1 MSMNLMAKAMSIT
14 VGNPLRKLVLI
25 KLADNANDKG
35 ECWPS
40 YQHIADQCEISKR
53 SVMRHI
59 DDLCEFGFLRKEYRP
74 GPKGNSSNIYHL
86 SLDGDRES
94 LRVVTESHP
103 PGDRVSPP
111 PSDTVSPRTSH
122 SIESVNEPITPI
134 VPTGDVGEFPTLD
147 LKPEKTE
154 EARNQPDPVRQVF
167 CHWQAEHNHP
177 TAKLDDKRRKRIQ
190 ARLAQGFTV
199 GELCKAISGA
209 RFDTWLMGK
218 NPTNKRYDG
227 IDTLLRDA
235 AQVEKL
241 RDLADDHH
249 AKAIADGQ
257 YSATTAR
264 NLDNLTRWART
275 DDTGAP
281 F

>member
-94 LRVVTESHP
+94 PRVVTESHP
-103 PGDRVSPP
+103 PGDRESPP

-122 SIESVNEPITPI
+122 SFEPVKEPITPKS
-134 VPTGDVGEFPTLD
+134 PKGESKGFNPLEVTIPEWLNEQAWREWVQYRSQSKKPIKTALTVSKAFNL
-147 LKPEKTE
+147 LKECFDE
-154 EARNQPDPVRQVF
+154 GHDPAEVINTSIANGYQGLFKPKFQNRKQQQADPQTP
-167 CHWQAEHNHP
+167 HWNSREGWE
-177 TAKLDDKRRKRIQ
+177 DFI
-190 ARLAQGFTV
+190 
-199 GELCKAISGA
+199 
-209 RFDTWLMGK
+209 
-218 NPTNKRYDG
+218 
-227 IDTLLRDA
+227 
-235 AQVEKL
+235 
-241 RDLADDHH
+241 
-249 AKAIADGQ
+249 
-257 YSATTAR
+257 
-264 NLDNLTRWART
+264 
-275 DDTGAP
+275 
-281 F
+281 